1 MSNESKKPVKTLS
14 ANFHG
19 VAAYDPLS
27 EKAAAASYKTVAA
40 GMTRDRLDKF
50 FFPDLQK
57 HALDPVTEE
66 DKRAISLLEGT
77 HASGFRIS
85 MVAAQDNGKRVYM
98 PMIDD
103 TLRNVT
109 LLVGPGPAGNRIA
122 EGVNYIDGSQ
132 PDARKKINDFMVAGA
147 IKRHEELGLMVEQ
160 VYALVEDMVR
170 AVSGAAKV
178 LPEPPPDGIE
188 QGTSVGDVLVP
199 IALGKS
205 EVTVYSVAAQTPRKF
220 RL

>member
-27 EKAAAASYKTVAA
+27 EKAAAASYTTVAA

-57 HALDPVTEE
+57 HAQDPVAEE

-103 TLRNVT
+103 TVRNVT
-109 LLVGPGPAGNRIA
+109 LLVGPGPAGKRIA
-122 EGVNYIDGSQ
+122 EGVTYIDASQ
-132 PDARKKINDFMVAGA
+132 PDASTKINDFMVDGA
-147 IKRHEELGLMVEQ
+147 RERGDKGLLDYSDV
-160 VYALVEDMVR
+160 APLVEDIIR
-170 AVSGAAKV
+170 AVSAAAERKTDEKKM
-178 LPEPPPDGIE
+178 LSA
-188 QGTSVGDVLVP
+188 GTTIGEVVAP
-199 IALGKS
+199 IAVGKG
-205 EVTVYSVAAQTPRKF
+205 EVAVYSVAAQTPRKF